1 MSGRTEE
8 PDRRVRLI
16 RESARLFRERGYEG
30 TSVRDIAAATG
41 LQSGSWVYH
50 FKTKQDILAAV
61 MEEGL
66 RDSLERLEAIGGEAL
81 APRERFRALVHAHLD
96 TILSPGRDF
105 IPVLLYDWRSLAPSA
120 RPRVVALQ
128 KRYEAVWDKVITE
141 LSESGDWAAPTRID
155 RLLMFGALNWI
166 AHWYR
171 PGRALDVVEL
181 ADEAVRFFLRT
192 PERRKGTARTH
203 AGSSRR
209 APGRVRGR
217 R

>member
-1 MSGRTEE
+1 VSARPEE
-8 PDRRVRLI
+8 PDRRSRII
-16 RESARLFRERGYEG
+16 RESARLFRERGYAG

-66 RDSLERLEAIGGEAL
+66 RDSLQRIEAIGGAAL
-81 APRERFRALVHAHLD
+81 APRERFRELVRTHLD

-105 IPVLLYDWRSLAPSA
+105 IPVLLYDWRSLEPAA

-128 KRYEAVWDKVITE
+128 KRYEAVWDQVIAE
-141 LSESGDWAAPTRID
+141 LHATGDWASSTRAD

-171 PGRALDVVEL
+171 LDGALDVTAL
-181 ADEAVRFFLRT
+181 AEEAVRFLLRT
-192 PERRKGTARTH
+192 PEPRTAAVRPRRRRTM
-203 AGSSRR
+203 R
-209 APGRVRGR
+209 
-217 R
+217 

>member
-1 MSGRTEE
+1 VSGGAEE
-8 PDRRVRLI
+8 LDRRGQLI

-66 RDSLERLEAIGGEAL
+66 RHSLQRIEAIGREAL
-81 APRERFRALVHAHLD
+81 APRERFHALVQAHLE
-96 TILSPGRDF
+96 TILAPGQDF
-105 IPVLLYDWRSLAPSA
+105 IPVLLYDWRSLAAEA
-120 RPRVVALQ
+120 RPRVVTLQ
-128 KRYEAVWDKVITE
+128 KRYEAVWDQAIAE
-141 LSESGDWAAPTRID
+141 LRTSGDWAEPTRID

-171 PGRALDVVEL
+171 PEGGLDVGEL
-181 ADEAVRFFLRT
+181 ADVATRFLLRT
-192 PERRKGTARTH
+192 PGSRNDAART
-203 AGSSRR
+203 RR
-209 APGRVRGR
+209 RGAR